1 MRIIEYFEQTNKLQK
16 YLREQIVQGN
26 WGAAKYLYE
35 VLEQGKLK
43 EQYGEST
50 RLLLLV
56 EDGTKGASTEG
67 LQTGSGADKSESEKK
82 AELLAF
88 CTMEERDEIAEEE
101 AEPDMKPWIGFV
113 YTYPEYRGNRYS
125 EKLIDYACTLAKQ
138 DGYEKVYLSSN
149 EVGLYEKYGFVF
161 LKMLH
166 TLWGEKTQVFER
178 ELKDEGRGYDCKMR
192 KDSGCNERKG
202 GR

>member
-1 MRIIEYFEQTNKLQK
+1 MKIIEYYEQTSELQK
-16 YLREQIVQGN
+16 HLREQIVQGN

-43 EQYGEST
+43 ERYGEST

-56 EDGTKGASTEG
+56 ENGK
-67 LQTGSGADKSESEKK
+67 
-82 AELLAF
+82 LLAF
-88 CTMEERDEIAEEE
+88 CTLAERDEIAEEE

-113 YTYPEYRGNRYS
+113 YTYPEHRGHRYS
-125 EKLIDYACTLAKQ
+125 QKLIEYACELARK

-149 EVGLYEKYGFVF
+149 EIGLYEKYGFVF
-161 LKMLH
+161 LRMMH
-166 TLWGEKTQVFER
+166 TVWGEETQMFEKELIDMR
-178 ELKDEGRGYDCKMR
+178 ERCE
-192 KDSGCNERKG
+192 CNERKG